1 MREHNLIK
9 SRKIQEQTEKLK
21 EVMENMTKNYTEIL
35 ELKNT
40 RSKLKSNLESYNS
53 RFNQAEDN
61 QHTQRS
67 HFKGI
72 QLEKEKVKGENKKG
86 KKAYGTQGKLS
97 KEKYSSYGSARRKR
111 KIEWDK
117 KLI

>member
-9 SRKIQEQTEKLK
+9 SRKIQEQTEKFK
-21 EVMENMTKNYTEIL
+21 EVMTKNYTEIL

-40 RSKLKSNLESYNS
+40 RIKLKNNLESYNS

-67 HFKGI
+67 HLKGI
-72 QLEKEKVKGENKKG
+72 
-86 KKAYGTQGKLS
+86 
-97 KEKYSSYGSARRKR
+97 
-111 KIEWDK
+111 
-117 KLI
+117 